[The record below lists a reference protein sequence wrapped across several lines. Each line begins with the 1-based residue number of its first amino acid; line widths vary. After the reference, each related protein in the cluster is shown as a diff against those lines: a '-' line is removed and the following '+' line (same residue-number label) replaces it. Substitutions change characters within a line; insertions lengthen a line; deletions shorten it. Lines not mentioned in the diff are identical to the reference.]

1 MAPGG
6 GEGFA
11 LLRVAALWL
20 VAAAFALAMPAT
32 ATAQSRV
39 PVTVTLITG
48 DRVTLEPTA
57 SGPPEV
63 RVSPAPG
70 SQPTGFTVER
80 DGARVRVVPRDVAAL
95 VPDVLD
101 PGLFD
106 VTALAE
112 MGYGDD
118 RADALPLIVRRGERL
133 AAASSLRPLAT
144 LDSIDATAV
153 ELDKRDAAE
162 LGDDLA
168 AVGRP
173 GATRIWLDRKLEA
186 NALDAYL
193 TQVRAPAAWEA
204 GLDGTGVTV
213 AVLDTGIDDGHPALA
228 GQVAAQ
234 QNFTETPSH
243 TDVNGHGTHVASLV
257 AGTGVGAEG
266 ARQGI
271 AKGARLLSGKVL
283 GDAGEGRQSWAIA
296 GMEWAVASG
305 ADVVNMSLGGAPT
318 PEDDPLALALER
330 LTEQTG
336 TLFVVAAGNRGSFGQ
351 NPFMIETPGSAASA
365 LTVGAVTPTDALAIF
380 SSEGPTLGTY
390 RLKPDVTAP
399 GVNLLGADAGSGGL
413 YAPMSGTSQATPIV
427 AGAAALLLEQH
438 PGWSPRQVK
447 SRIVGT
453 ADPQAYHSAYSS
465 GGGRLDLEQATRET
479 ISADQSALDFAYLR
493 HPDDAPRTSTVT
505 LSNAGAEPVTLA
517 VTDELSS
524 DAGVAA
530 PAEALTASP
539 TTLTVPAGGTAAT
552 TVTLDPALLEDRRW
566 QGAVTFAS
574 DGVTRARLPV
584 GLYDEPERYDLTI
597 RVLDRDGEPYD
608 PAAGAGDPNGDLT
621 IPIFNGETG
630 AFYRLRPDAN
640 GVAHERVEPG
650 SYSAFARVVT
660 PTEGGGNTFTIAGT
674 PGLEVR
680 ADTEYV
686 IDARKAERLRP
697 PRVEGQDTEPRASV
711 GLTYARKSATR
722 GYTEFGFF
730 DAAEVAAGRVYI
742 TPTGTVTHGAFE
754 TTFKW
759 RLEPSGRVRPG
770 APDAYELLFND
781 PRFPHPLTPDLSR
794 RDVAELAEVE
804 TTYRPVG
811 PPGEYTAGLVYESQ
825 ITDLAFV
832 SRRPQAVPGTTR
844 TLLTAAP
851 DVTWGHCLGVPANAY
866 RELCDELRGY
876 RLRERVDVD
885 FAGSLRPEPFSAR
898 HDRTTMFF
906 KAGLGDGAH
915 RSSSTCR
922 RSTRA
927 RSRSTATASW
937 SRGGKG
943 SRATSRSPT
952 RPASFRLEHEWTM
965 RDVFSRSRR
974 AKTAWTFASA
984 PGTPPPLLMVDY
996 ATGVDLLGRVDRRRP
1011 LRLDLRV
1018 RHIAGAAPAAID
1030 ALRLWWSADGGQSWG
1045 RAWAWRTGASSFRAN
1060 VPRHALRP
1068 GGSVSL
1074 RAAAADAAGNTVD
1087 QTVLGIYPVR

>member
-1 MAPGG
+1 MSPGG
-6 GEGFA
+6 GVHGA
-11 LLRVAALWL
+11 LLRAVALGL
-20 VAAAFALAMPAT
+20 MVASFALAGPAT
-32 ATAQSRV
+32 AAAQRGV
-39 PVTVTLITG
+39 PATVTLVTG
-48 DRVTLEPTA
+48 DRVTLVPSP
-57 SGPPEV
+57 SGSPEV
-63 RVSPAPG
+63 RFEPAPG
-70 SQPTGFTVER
+70 SERTGFTVER
-80 DGARVRVVPRDVAAL
+80 DGERVSVVPRDVAAL

-106 VTALAE
+106 VTALVE
-112 MGYGDD
+112 MGFDD
-118 RADALPLIVRRGERL
+118 EHAKALPLIVRG
-133 AAASSLRPLAT
+133 AAGSPLRRRAELE
-144 LDSIDATAV
+144 SIGATAV
-153 ELDKRDAAE
+153 ELDKRDARK

-168 AVGRP
+168 AGTARD
-173 GATRIWLDRKLEA
+173 ATKIWLDRKLEA
-186 NALDAYL
+186 RALDGYL
-193 TQVRAPAAWEA
+193 TQVRAPAAWEL

-213 AVLDTGIDDGHPALA
+213 AVLDSGVDDAHPALA
-228 GQVAAQ
+228 GQIDGQ
-234 QNFTETPSH
+234 QNFTDAPSH

-257 AGTGVGAEG
+257 AGTGAGAEG

-271 AKGARLLSGKVL
+271 ATGARLLSGKVL

-330 LTEQTG
+330 LTEQAG
-336 TLFVVAAGNRGSFGQ
+336 ALFVVAAGNRGSFGQ
-351 NPFMIETPGSAASA
+351 NPFEIETPGSAVSA
-365 LTVGAVTPTDALAIF
+365 LTVGAVTPIDSLAIF

-399 GVNLLGADAGSGGL
+399 GVNILGADAGSAGL

-479 ISADQSALDFAYLR
+479 ISADQPALDFAYLR
-493 HPDDAPRTSTVT
+493 HPDDAPRTRTVT

-517 VTDELSS
+517 VTDELTS

-530 PAEALTASP
+530 PADALTASP

-566 QGAVTFAS
+566 QGAVAFAS
-574 DGVTRARLPV
+574 GGATRARLPV

-608 PAAGAGDPNGDLT
+608 PATGAGDPNGDAT

-630 AFYRLRPDAN
+630 AFYRLRPDTN

-660 PTEGGGNTFTIAGT
+660 PTAGGGDTFTIAGT

-697 PRVEGQDTEPRASV
+697 PRVEGQETEPRAAV
-711 GLTYARKSATR
+711 GLTYARKSGTR

-742 TPTGTVTHGAFE
+742 TPTETARHGVFE

-759 RLEPSGRVRPG
+759 RLAPSGRIRPG

-781 PRFPHPLTPDLSR
+781 PRFPRPLTPNLSR
-794 RDVAELAEVE
+794 RDVAELAKVE

-811 PPGEYTAGLVYESQ
+811 PPAST
-825 ITDLAFV
+825 
-832 SRRPQAVPGTTR
+832 P
-844 TLLTAAP
+844 P
-851 DVTWGHCLGVPANAY
+851 D
-866 RELCDELRGY
+866 
-876 RLRERVDVD
+876 
-885 FAGSLRPEPFSAR
+885 
-898 HDRTTMFF
+898 
-906 KAGLGDGAH
+906 
-915 RSSSTCR
+915 SST
-922 RSTRA
+922 
-927 RSRSTATASW
+927 SR
-937 SRGGKG
+937 
-943 SRATSRSPT
+943 RSPT
-952 RPASFRLEHEWTM
+952 SPSCR
-965 RDVFSRSRR
+965 
-974 AKTAWTFASA
+974 
-984 PGTPPPLLMVDY
+984 G
-996 ATGVDLLGRVDRRRP
+996 RRRP
-1011 LRLDLRV
+1011 SPARR
-1018 RHIAGAAPAAID
+1018 AGC
-1030 ALRLWWSADGGQSWG
+1030 
-1045 RAWAWRTGASSFRAN
+1045 
-1060 VPRHALRP
+1060 
-1068 GGSVSL
+1068 
-1074 RAAAADAAGNTVD
+1074 
-1087 QTVLGIYPVR
+1087 